1 MGYGLIGDS
10 DTGRSTPERPVVGY
24 VGEEVAEADFGGGG
38 AGDFDVEAVDGSGFC
53 LFDGNRVVEQVGCHG
68 VFAVVRNPL
77 FAVVGSVVGE
87 PGVVVGFWMKEYLA
101 IAYGVVRAD
110 FEFIIGCQICF
121 LPGRCF
127 LRLYGEGLFVIVES
141 AVIFRCS
148 GCG

>member
-1 MGYGLIGDS
+1 M
-10 DTGRSTPERPVVGY
+10 VGY

-53 LFDGNRVVEQVGCHG
+53 LFDGNRVVEQVCCHG
-68 VFAVVRNPL
+68 VFAVVRNLL